1 MIKNKNDVVT
11 KRFKTILRTS
21 IVGILVNALLGVFKA
36 IVGTVSNSIA
46 ITMDAVNN
54 FTDAGSSLITIL
66 STTFSVKAPNKKHP
80 FGYGRIE
87 YMGTLLIAILIL
99 YAGVTSL
106 IESIKGIITPETAE
120 YSTVSIII
128 ICIAVVVKIG
138 LAIFFSK
145 VGRKVKSDSLI
156 ATGKEAIGDIA
167 ISVATV
173 VAVVIYI
180 FTGFSIEAWLGAA
193 IAGFIIKSGVEIL
206 IETIGKILG
215 KGADVEIVKN
225 IKKEIASFDEV
236 DGAFDLVLHNYG
248 PDTYM
253 GSIHVEVSDTLSI
266 NEFDALTRRI
276 QERVFEKFGIFITA
290 VGVYSVNTTDEKVI
304 ETRESVKE
312 LVSNIEHVKQI
323 HGFYLDDKTMRF
335 DAVISF
341 AARDRRAVYDQV
353 VEQVGEKYP
362 EYKLV
367 VGFDMDFNEI

>member
-1 MIKNKNDVVT
+1 MKNNNDAVS
-11 KRFKTILRTS
+11 KRLKTILRTS

-66 STTFSVKAPNKKHP
+66 STTFSVKSPNKKHP

-120 YSTVSIII
+120 YSTTSIVI
-128 ICIAVVVKIG
+128 ICVAVVVKIG

-145 VGRKVKSDSLI
+145 VGKKVKSDSLI

-167 ISVATV
+167 ISIATV
-173 VAVVIYI
+173 VAALIYI

-193 IAGFIIKSGVEIL
+193 IAIFIIKSGIEIL

-225 IKKEIASFDEV
+225 IKKEVAAFDEV
-236 DGAFDLVLHNYG
+236 VGAFDLVLHNYG
-248 PDTYM
+248 PDSYM
-253 GSIHVEVSDTLSI
+253 GSIHVEVKDTLSI

-276 QERVFEKFGIFITA
+276 QETVFEKFGVYITA
-290 VGVYSVNTTDEKVI
+290 VGVYSVNTTNDKVI
-304 ETRESVKE
+304 EVREGVKAII
-312 LVSNIEHVKQI
+312 SGIEHVKQI
-323 HGFYLDDKTMRF
+323 HGFYLDDETMRF

-341 AARDRRAVYDQV
+341 AAKDRKAVYNQV
-353 VEQVGEKYP
+353 IDLVGKKYP
-362 EYKLV
+362 EYNLV
-367 VGFDMDFNEI
+367 VGMDMDFNEI